1 MAYVAKLNSSKKV
14 VRVHAVRNEA
24 CPNDT
29 EEECITYLN
38 KVYSVNN
45 VIWKKCSYNTRE
57 GIHSKGKTPYRGNY
71 PGVGWD
77 YDEANDIFINEQPF
91 PSWTKN
97 VAQAKW
103 DPPVALPT
111 EAQRN
116 VGVLGDDEDFGLC
129 KWDEANTRWLAYKGA
144 DAEPGQAKGDTTP
157 YYWDTATSTW
167 ILT

>member
-45 VIWKKCSYNTRE
+45 VIWKKCSYNTKE
-57 GIHSKGKTPYRGNY
+57 GVHTKGKTPYRGNY
-71 PGVGWD
+71 PGVGWE
-77 YDEANDIFINEQPF
+77 YDPANDIFIRKQPF

-97 VAQAKW
+97 VALAKW
-103 DPPVALPT
+103 EAPVPMPAEEYLNT
-111 EAQRN
+111 E
-116 VGVLGDDEDFGLC
+116 EDLSLC
-129 KWDEANTRWLAYKGA
+129 QWDEPNQRWIGYKGSL
-144 DAEPGQAKGDTTP
+144 AEEGQAKTDTPP
-157 YYWDTATSTW
+157 YRWEPSNNTW
-167 ILT
+167 ILI